1 MAATSGAKPGLAPL
15 EVPPHGSWK
24 QRAADQGDRN
34 HADKEEKRNLEQ
46 HALKPEPCPVDTI
59 FDLGQ
64 GCADHA
70 RTEPLQQALALAKGL
85 EANLVAV

>member
-1 MAATSGAKPGLAPL
+1 M
-15 EVPPHGSWK
+15 PPHCSWK
-24 QRAADQGDRN
+24 QGAADQGDRN
-34 HADKEEKRNLEQ
+34 HADEEEKRDLEK

-70 RTEPLQQALALAKGL
+70 RAEPLQQAFALAKGL